1 MRQINLSLQ
10 TSASGHF
17 GLAPSDDESGCG
29 EGVKFCH
36 FYVDVFCGQVLRSV
50 LLIDMAAVTNG
61 SLSVGVIGDTSA
73 QNQSSSSC
81 TIAPVDGLSD
91 STNASSGAIGSHRLP
106 ARLVANAVPH
116 FCVELLYPL

>member
-1 MRQINLSLQ
+1 MDVGKR
-10 TSASGHF
+10 
-17 GLAPSDDESGCG
+17 
-29 EGVKFCH
+29 VKFSN
-36 FYVDVFCGQVLRSV
+36 FYADVFCGRVLRSV

-61 SLSVGVIGDTSA
+61 SLSVGVIGDTST

-106 ARLVANAVPH
+106 TRLVANAVSH
-116 FCVELLYPL
+116 FRVELLYPLSED